1 MKDNKYMKIK
11 ENPDMVIDQKTGA
24 ILNTNIDAFNAYKMR
39 NKKNSMIIEHENEIY
54 NMKEDILEIKNLLKS
69 LVSKQEDE

>member
-1 MKDNKYMKIK
+1 MKDNEYMKIK

>member
-24 ILNTNIDAFNAYKMR
+24 ILNTNIEFKD
-39 NKKNSMIIEHENEIY
+39 
-54 NMKEDILEIKNLLKS
+54 
-69 LVSKQEDE
+69 

>member
-11 ENPDMVIDQKTGA
+11 ENPDMVIDQKTCA

>member
-1 MKDNKYMKIK
+1 
-11 ENPDMVIDQKTGA
+11 
-24 ILNTNIDAFNAYKMR
+24 MR

>member
-1 MKDNKYMKIK
+1 
-11 ENPDMVIDQKTGA
+11 
-24 ILNTNIDAFNAYKMR
+24 MR

-69 LVSKQEDE
+69 LVSKQEDD

>member
-1 MKDNKYMKIK
+1 MKIK

>member
-1 MKDNKYMKIK
+1 MKIK

-24 ILNTNIDAFNAYKMR
+24 ILNTNVDAFNAYKMR

-69 LVSKQEDE
+69 LVSKQEDD